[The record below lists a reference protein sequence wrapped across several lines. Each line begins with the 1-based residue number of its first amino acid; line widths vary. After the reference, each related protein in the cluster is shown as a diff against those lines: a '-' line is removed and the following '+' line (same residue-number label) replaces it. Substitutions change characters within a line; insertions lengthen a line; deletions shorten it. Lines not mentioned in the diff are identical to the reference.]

1 MTSCEIKGISLGM
14 HTRLAIILFCP
25 ILGSGGLAQEAAVAE
40 AEVLE
45 RRIEREAVPAEVLAA
60 AVDAVQEVGDQ
71 TLRGE
76 YEAVVEKMYPRFRKR
91 AAKKLGGN
99 DQLVTQMR
107 KLVNEYAA
115 SGIAITKFQAEP
127 AIHGFDIPEFKEWL
141 VFVPTTRTVRFIDP
155 QTGLKEVKEVSD
167 YQVAVRSKVEGET
180 WSFLNGSTM
189 QIPELLALFP
199 SLPRDIKEWAVPLK
213 KARDVR

>member
-1 MTSCEIKGISLGM
+1 M
-14 HTRLAIILFCP
+14 
-25 ILGSGGLAQEAAVAE
+25 GSTAFAQQAPVAE

-45 RRIEREAVPAEVLAA
+45 RPIERAAVPAEVLAS
-60 AVDAVQEVGDQ
+60 AVDAVQKVGDQ

-76 YEAVVEKMYPRFRKR
+76 FDEVVEQLYPRFRQR
-91 AAKKLGGN
+91 AAKKLGSN
-99 DQLVTQMR
+99 EELVNQMR

-115 SGIAITKFQAEP
+115 SGITITKFSAEP
-127 AIHGFDIPEFKEWL
+127 ALHGFSIPEFNEWL

-167 YQVAVRSKVEGET
+167 YEVAVRSQKDGGT

-189 QIPELLALFP
+189 KIQELRSLFP
-199 SLPRDIKEWAVPLK
+199 SLPADIEEWAVPQK
-213 KARDVR
+213 RARNVN